1 MKSFLLALQFLS
13 IIPIRYSGPVTQDDL
28 IDSVVFYP
36 AIGLLYGLIA
46 YGVYL
51 ATSNL
56 LPAMTVSALILA
68 IIVTIN
74 GGFHL
79 DGLAD
84 TFDALAVKT
93 TKEPDYSKRLNVM
106 KDSHIGAIGV
116 IAIVLVLTLKFSL
129 IHAVLSSL
137 TAVATLLFAPVLSR
151 FMAVLALY
159 TGRPARSDGLGS
171 IFFGRLSKWHLLAS
185 GGVVGAIVV
194 ALFYTGLHVTL
205 AGIGACLISTHL
217 FMRLCSQKFGG
228 LTGDNVGAIIE
239 ITEVVYLLA
248 SVLTLL

>member
-1 MKSFLLALQFLS
+1 MKPFVLALQFLS
-13 IIPIRYSGPVTQDDL
+13 IIPIRYSGSVTQDDL

-36 AIGLLYGLIA
+36 VIGLIYGLIA
-46 YGVYL
+46 YGIYL
-51 ATSNL
+51 ATLNL
-56 LPAMTVSALILA
+56 LPAFAVAALILV
-68 IIVTIN
+68 ITVIVN

-93 TKEPDYSKRLNVM
+93 TKEPDYLKRLNVM

-116 IAIVLVLTLKFSL
+116 IAIVLVLMLKFSL
-129 IHAVLSSL
+129 IHAVISSV
-137 TAVATLLFAPVLSR
+137 AAIATLLFNPVLSR

-159 TGRPARSDGLGS
+159 TGRPARTEGLGS

-185 GGVVGAIVV
+185 GGIAGAIAV
-194 ALFYTGLHVTL
+194 ALFYTGLHIAL
-205 AGIGACLISTHL
+205 ASIGLCFICTYL

-239 ITEVVYLLA
+239 INEVVYLLT
-248 SVLTLL
+248 SVLTLP